1 MSSTSPKNENKPP
14 NVVPSLSR
22 KNAGQ
27 NWQAAMGSS
36 TAAASKNNSSPS
48 APTQTQTNPKNQN
61 KKKKKVPPNNLG
73 MEIVSID
80 CEMVGVGLNGTDDML
95 ARVSIVNQKG
105 NVLLDKYVKP
115 TEPVVDYRTK
125 YSGIRPQDIVN
136 AEDFEKVQDE
146 VIDILEGKI
155 IVGHAVHN
163 DLRVLY
169 IKHPSRLLRD
179 TSKFKPLARLV
190 GTNGGTPSLRKLA
203 KAILGK
209 DIQDGEHDSV
219 EDARAAMEIYN
230 KTAVEWEKYIKKMV
244 NRSQQH
250 RR

>member
-1 MSSTSPKNENKPP
+1 MEIMETSPKNENKPP
-14 NVVPSLSR
+14 NVVASISR

-27 NWQAAMGSS
+27 NWQNAAIGTTNPSS
-36 TAAASKNNSSPS
+36 DV
-48 APTQTQTNPKNQN
+48 APQTQTTNRNQN
-61 KKKKKVPPNNLG
+61 KKKKKTPPNNLG

-105 NVLLDKYVKP
+105 EILLDKYVKP

-125 YSGIRPQDIVN
+125 YSGIRPQDITN
-136 AEDFEKVQDE
+136 AEEFEKVQDE
-146 VIDILEGKI
+146 VIDLLEGKV

-169 IKHPSRLLRD
+169 IKHPFKLLRD

-190 GTNGGTPSLRKLA
+190 GTHGGTPSLRKLT
-203 KAILGK
+203 KALLGK

-219 EDARAAMEIYN
+219 EDARAAMDIYN
-230 KTAVEWEKYIKKMV
+230 KTSVEWEKYIKKMV
-244 NRSQQH
+244 NRTQQH